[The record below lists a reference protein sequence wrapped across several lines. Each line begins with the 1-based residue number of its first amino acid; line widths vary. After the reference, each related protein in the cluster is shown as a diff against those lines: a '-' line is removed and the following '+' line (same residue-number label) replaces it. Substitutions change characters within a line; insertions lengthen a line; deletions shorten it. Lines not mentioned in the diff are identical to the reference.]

1 MLKLHR
7 VNYDYSKEGLEFTKK
22 NVDFSKEGLIIRKTL
37 VRASQAK
44 SSIYGDI
51 LTPLSPNPYFLGT

>member
-7 VNYDYSKEGLEFTKK
+7 VKYDYSKEGLNFTKK
-22 NVDFSKEGLIIRKTL
+22 NVDFSKEGLIIGKTR

-44 SSIYGDI
+44 SSIYADI
-51 LTPLSPNPYFLGT
+51 ATPLN